1 MPIKLDGLWAG
12 TESSLQDLR
21 ERLAAVT
28 PEVYASVEAKR
39 TTACGGPGSDCTPTS
54 RLVQRVGTTGI
65 VHIRGVLVNSDDDWW
80 NEWIG
85 AVGYGEIRQAVLEL
99 ASDPE
104 ITSILLDISSGG
116 GQVSGMSDA
125 ASFISRVDKEFKP
138 VFSHT
143 SGSMC
148 SAAYY
153 LGCCAR
159 SISAATL
166 AEVGSIGVLI
176 VQTSLNR
183 ARQELGVDDTVI
195 RAGEFKALGIQYEPL
210 SDKAREVLQK
220 SCDYT
225 YELFLQHVSRQ
236 RGVPASYAKEPM
248 GEGRV
253 YIGQQAADIG
263 LVDTI
268 ATLDQALQGAVVA
281 KTFDNP
287 QHGLSAS
294 TQQEQQMAHKLTP
307 MYAAARQAAL
317 QTTEQ
322 PPAEGAPTETT
333 AAQTAATSGEQAAE
347 QTDGLQTAQ
356 GGAETSAEPDTHAA
370 ETIELRA
377 QVKLLTQQAADLGEQ
392 MVKQRADNL
401 RLTEEVQSAAQQRE
415 GLRTIASAVVDH
427 MSIALN
433 LPSGRAASMSDSQ
446 LMAEYERLTK
456 DFDSKFKAGGVSV
469 PSSTT
474 QAATPSPVQS
484 ATLKAARLK

>member
-12 TESSLQDLR
+12 TESSLHDLR
-21 ERLAAVT
+21 ERIAAVT
-28 PEVYASVEAKR
+28 PEVYASVEAR
-39 TTACGGPGSDCTPTS
+39 RVTCDSQGGAPCS

-65 VHIRGVLVNSDDDWW
+65 VHIRGVLVNSDDEWW
-80 NEWIG
+80 NEFIG

-116 GQVSGMSDA
+116 GQVNGMSDA
-125 ASFISRVDKEFKP
+125 AAFISRVDKEFKP
-138 VFSHT
+138 VFAHT
-143 SGSMC
+143 SGNMC

-176 VQTSLNR
+176 VQTSFNR
-183 ARQELGVDDTVI
+183 ARQEMGVDDTVI
-195 RAGEFKALGIQYEPL
+195 RSGEYKALGIQYEEL
-210 SDKAREVLQK
+210 SDKAKEVLQK

-225 YELFLQHVSRQ
+225 YDQFLQHVSRQ
-236 RGVPASYAKEPM
+236 RGVPVSYAKEPM

-268 ATLDQALQGAVVA
+268 STLDQALQGAVVA

-294 TQQEQQMAHKLTP
+294 TQQEQQMAPKLTP
-307 MYAAARQAAL
+307 LYAAARQAAL
-317 QTTEQ
+317 Q
-322 PPAEGAPTETT
+322 
-333 AAQTAATSGEQAAE
+333 SAE
-347 QTDGLQTAQ
+347 QTAQSGTPTEAGAAPEQAETQASEQDQEQAEGLQTAQ
-356 GGAETSAEPDTHAA
+356 APATGATTDAQSES
-370 ETIELRA
+370 IELKA
-377 QVKLLTQQAADLGEQ
+377 QIKLLTQQANDLSEQ
-392 MVKQRADNL
+392 VVAERAENL
-401 RLTEEVQSAAQQRE
+401 RLTGEVQAAAQHRE
-415 GLRTIASAVVDH
+415 GLRAIASAVVDH

-433 LPSGRAASMSDSQ
+433 LPSGRAAAMSDDQ
-446 LMAEYERLTK
+446 LMAEYTRLTK
-456 DFDSKFKAGGVSV
+456 DFDTKFKAGGVSV
-469 PSSTT
+469 PSAAKP
-474 QAATPSPVQS
+474 QAATPSPMKPARLQ
-484 ATLKAARLK
+484 AARLK